1 MTQDSLRHGK
11 GRMGLFLRVSLALAA
26 VCALLLAVLIFSYRA
41 GKHASFSDTG
51 PMVTHFEKLG
61 QLCTLRLH
69 VADVLKAERNPGSWI
84 NYVKGAWIVRGDALV
99 GIDMTQASIESKD
112 YTARHAVIV
121 LPPPRL
127 ISPRVDHDRTETY
140 DVQHGW
146 FSAGDA
152 DKTRDEAMKRAQ
164 QLVEQAAQR
173 DLNDPQC
180 PARTQAETLIK
191 NFYDAVGWTVEI
203 KWSDRL
209 PATQNTQP

>member
-1 MTQDSLRHGK
+1 MTQDSSPHGR
-11 GRMGLFLRVSLALAA
+11 GRTGLLLKLIVALAA
-26 VCALLLAVLIFSYRA
+26 VCAMLVGAIVFSYKA
-41 GKHASFSDTG
+41 GKHTSFSDTG

-61 QLCTLRLH
+61 QLCTLKLH

-99 GIDMTQASIESKD
+99 GVDMTKASIESKD
-112 YTARHAVIV
+112 YATRHAVIV

-140 DVQHGW
+140 DVQHGL

-164 QLVEQAAQR
+164 QLVEQAAKR
-173 DLNDPQC
+173 ELDDPLC
-180 PARTQAETLIK
+180 PARPQAELLIK

-203 KWSDRL
+203 KWSDRM
-209 PATQNTQP
+209 PTTQKT